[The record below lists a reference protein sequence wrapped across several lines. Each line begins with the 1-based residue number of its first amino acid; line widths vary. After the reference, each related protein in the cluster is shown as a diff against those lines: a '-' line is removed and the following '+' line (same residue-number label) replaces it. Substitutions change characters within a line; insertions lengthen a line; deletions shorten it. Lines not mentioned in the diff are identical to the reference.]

1 MYHSAGFKITICL
14 IWSINHNMQYMIMN
28 ELHVIHESRMVYN
41 LYLLL
46 VISAAILYLVT
57 TKSSDMFPTSSL
69 SATMLKFWTSV
80 IVEQFWFNLFLT
92 VQVGGGGAPVSPVPG
107 SQQWKVTTGG
117 RGWPGPGLCC
127 DQLWCWITW
136 SLTTNHSSG
145 LITGFLSSNWSL
157 PGFFFLSASGASASF
172 CITSMFNPTSS

>member
-1 MYHSAGFKITICL
+1 MYHSAGSKITICL

-28 ELHVIHESRMVYN
+28 ELHVIHESRRVQN

-80 IVEQFWFNLFLT
+80 IVEQF
-92 VQVGGGGAPVSPVPG
+92 
-107 SQQWKVTTGG
+107 
-117 RGWPGPGLCC
+117 
-127 DQLWCWITW
+127 
-136 SLTTNHSSG
+136 
-145 LITGFLSSNWSL
+145 
-157 PGFFFLSASGASASF
+157 
-172 CITSMFNPTSS
+172 